1 MSSEFMADQD
11 APITIN
17 KINETEYQYELED
30 ESRLKTNKS
39 SALKQ
44 SDNEMRMEPLVCK
57 S

>member
-1 MSSEFMADQD
+1 MADQD